1 MSPFQS
7 RCKTSCR
14 FRIGWNAPAPG
25 DIFPCGTR
33 KWRAMVCK
41 PSAMP
46 APASSSTR
54 APAWSA
60 RRIRGRS
67 TARAQR
73 GPRWRPAT
81 PTCSNYLKVHANVG
95 WAWPPGVFDNLPAKV
110 KHFIDAMLET
120 GMLPALKCFDVSIV
134 RWVKMYR
141 LTGMYHRLPKDKLVM
156 GVALGVALGVPAEA
170 DLLLVLLRL
179 KLRGAFW
186 QTAAIGRTEIGSA
199 HRCTAERVNP
209 LRSGLE
215 DTFYLSGGSKVASNV
230 PLIGQLV
237 RYAHQAGRR
246 MILPQEFQPILGLAV
261 LPAD

>member
-14 FRIGWNAPAPG
+14 FRIGWSAPAPG
-25 DIFPCGTR
+25 GIFPRGTR
-33 KWRAMVCK
+33 NCRAMVCK
-41 PSAMP
+41 PCAMP

-54 APAWSA
+54 SPAWSV

-73 GPRWRPAT
+73 GPKWRPAT
-81 PTCSNYLKVHANVG
+81 PTRSNYLKVHANVG
-95 WAWPPGVFDNLPAKV
+95 WAWPPGVFDNLSAKV

-120 GMLPALKCFDVSIV
+120 GMLRAFACFDVGIV
-134 RWVKMYR
+134 HRVKIYG
-141 LTGMYHRLPKDKLVM
+141 LTGMHHRLPEDKLVM
-156 GVALGVALGVPAEA
+156 AVASGVPAGG

-186 QTAAIGRTEIGSA
+186 HAAAIGRTEIGSA
-199 HRCTAERVNP
+199 HRCTAERGNA

-215 DTFYLSGGSKVASNV
+215 DRFYLSGGSMGASNT

-237 RYAHQAGRR
+237 RYARQASREVG
-246 MILPQEFQPILGLAV
+246 LPQESRPILDLAV